1 MYKRL
6 KRDEK
11 RNMGMDFQLEKLQWI
26 LRTAFHEKDF
36 FDKNGVV
43 RIDMKFMLLI
53 RRVERL

>member
-11 RNMGMDFQLEKLQWI
+11 RNMRMDLQLEKLQWI

-43 RIDMKFMLLI
+43 RIDVKFLLLI
-53 RRVERL
+53 LDV

>member
-11 RNMGMDFQLEKLQWI
+11 RNMRMDLQLEKLQWV
-26 LRTAFHEKDF
+26 LRTAFHEDF

-43 RIDMKFMLLI
+43 RIDVKFLLLI
-53 RRVERL
+53 LDV